1 MRLGTIRLRSGFLYT
16 PNKMLNEALVLVS
29 EVVLSAYPSLIKL
42 VDASVLFQT
51 GLRMIVFTVL
61 AIGAAITTGSPV
73 VSISLLST
81 ETIYTGLLNL
91 LHVGSSYTA
100 FHQLEGGNAMALF
113 YTYPVWNILGA
124 AWLFGES
131 ISIASIPWVL
141 LALIGAI
148 GLSQPS
154 TRHWTALG
162 VVMALVAALT
172 ETGIYLWFK
181 TRKEGEDAQQPWT
194 KMIQMFGS
202 SSVLW
207 GMGVA
212 IAAVLGLLA
221 KNVFQIS
228 GGGLASILGFN
239 TLIGFV
245 GYALRFYLIPK
256 VSTVVFSA
264 LSFFGVVA
272 AYGMGWIFSNEVPSV
287 IQALG
292 AVAIIIANAA
302 LLSKSTV

>member
-1 MRLGTIRLRSGFLYT
+1 
-16 PNKMLNEALVLVS
+16 MLNEALVLVS

-51 GLRMIVFTVL
+51 GLRMVVFTVL

-73 VSISLLST
+73 AATSLLSP
-81 ETIYTGLLNL
+81 ETIYVGLLNL

-100 FHQLEGGNAMALF
+100 FDQLEGGNAMALF

-131 ISIASIPWVL
+131 ISIAAIPWIV

-162 VVMALVAALT
+162 VIMALVAALT

-181 TRKEGEDAQQPWT
+181 TRKEGETQSPDQPWS

-207 GMGVA
+207 GLGVA
-212 IAAVLGLLA
+212 IAAVLGVLA
-221 KNVFQIS
+221 KNAFRIS

-239 TLIGFV
+239 TLVGFM

-287 IQALG
+287 TQALG

>member
-1 MRLGTIRLRSGFLYT
+1 
-16 PNKMLNEALVLVS
+16 MLNEALVLVS

-51 GLRMIVFTVL
+51 GLRMVVFTVL

-73 VSISLLST
+73 AATSLLSP
-81 ETIYTGLLNL
+81 ETIYVGLLNL

-100 FHQLEGGNAMALF
+100 FDQLEGGNAMALF

-131 ISIASIPWVL
+131 ISIAAIPWIL

-181 TRKEGEDAQQPWT
+181 TRKEGETQSPDQPWT

-207 GMGVA
+207 GLGVA
-212 IAAVLGLLA
+212 VAAALGLLA
-221 KNVFQIS
+221 KNVFRIS

-239 TLIGFV
+239 TLVGFM

-287 IQALG
+287 TQALG

-302 LLSKSTV
+302 LLSKTTV

>member
-1 MRLGTIRLRSGFLYT
+1 
-16 PNKMLNEALVLVS
+16 MLNEALVLVS

-51 GLRMIVFTVL
+51 GLRMVVFTVL

-73 VSISLLST
+73 AATSLLSP

-141 LALIGAI
+141 LALIGAV

-154 TRHWTALG
+154 TRNWTALG

-181 TRKEGEDAQQPWT
+181 TRKEGETQSPDQPWT

-207 GMGVA
+207 GLCVA
-212 IAAVLGLLA
+212 VAAVLGLLA
-221 KNVFQIS
+221 KNTFRIS

-239 TLIGFV
+239 TLVGFM

-287 IQALG
+287 TQALG

-302 LLSKSTV
+302 LLSKTTV

>member
-1 MRLGTIRLRSGFLYT
+1 MCLGTIRLRSGFLYT

-51 GLRMIVFTVL
+51 GLRMVVFTVL
-61 AIGAAITTGSPV
+61 AIGAAFTTGSPV

-131 ISIASIPWVL
+131 ISITSIPWIV

-162 VVMALVAALT
+162 VIMALVAALT

-181 TRKEGEDAQQPWT
+181 TRKEGEDTQQPWT

-207 GMGVA
+207 GLGVA

-221 KNVFQIS
+221 KNVFRIS
-228 GGGLASILGFN
+228 GGGLVSILGFN

-245 GYALRFYLIPK
+245 GYALRFYMIPK

>member
-1 MRLGTIRLRSGFLYT
+1 
-16 PNKMLNEALVLVS
+16 MLNEALVLVS

-51 GLRMIVFTVL
+51 GLRMVVFTVL
-61 AIGAAITTGSPV
+61 AIGAALTTGSPV
-73 VSISLLST
+73 AAASLLSP
-81 ETIYTGLLNL
+81 ETIYMGLLNL
-91 LHVGSSYTA
+91 LHVGSSYMA
-100 FHQLEGGNAMALF
+100 FDQLEGGNAMALF

-131 ISIASIPWVL
+131 ISIAAIPWIV
-141 LALIGAI
+141 LALIGAV

-181 TRKEGEDAQQPWT
+181 TRKEGGDSQSPWT

-207 GMGVA
+207 GLGVA
-212 IAAVLGLLA
+212 VAAALGLLA
-221 KNVFQIS
+221 KNAFRIS

-239 TLIGFV
+239 ALIGFV

>member
-1 MRLGTIRLRSGFLYT
+1 
-16 PNKMLNEALVLVS
+16 MLNEALVLVS

-51 GLRMIVFTVL
+51 GLRMVVFTVL

-73 VSISLLST
+73 AATSLLSP

-100 FHQLEGGNAMALF
+100 FDQLEGGNAMALF

-131 ISIASIPWVL
+131 ISIAAIPWIL

-162 VVMALVAALT
+162 VIMALVAALT

-181 TRKEGEDAQQPWT
+181 TRKEGETQSPDQPWT

-207 GMGVA
+207 GLGVA
-212 IAAVLGLLA
+212 IAAVLGVLA
-221 KNVFQIS
+221 KNAFRIS

-239 TLIGFV
+239 TLVGFV

-287 IQALG
+287 TQALG

-302 LLSKSTV
+302 LLSKTTV

>member
-1 MRLGTIRLRSGFLYT
+1 
-16 PNKMLNEALVLVS
+16 MLNEALVLVS

-51 GLRMIVFTVL
+51 GLRMVVFTVL

-73 VSISLLST
+73 AATSLLSP

-131 ISIASIPWVL
+131 ISIAAIPWIV

-181 TRKEGEDAQQPWT
+181 PRKEGETQSPDQPWT

-207 GMGVA
+207 GLGVA

-221 KNVFQIS
+221 KNTFRIS

-239 TLIGFV
+239 TLVGFM

-287 IQALG
+287 TQALG

-302 LLSKSTV
+302 LLSKTTV

>member
-1 MRLGTIRLRSGFLYT
+1 MGRCCSKRQRNSEQSIEL
-16 PNKMLNEALVLVS
+16 LNEILVIFS
-29 EVVLSAYPSLIKL
+29 EVTLSLYPTLIKI
-42 VDASVLFQT
+42 VPSSIVLQT
-51 GLRMIVFTVL
+51 VVRMLVFTVL
-61 AIGAAITTGSPV
+61 AFISAVITRVP
-73 VSISLLST
+73 LSFSQFLT
-81 ETIYTGLLNL
+81 AETPLTGLLNL
-91 LHVGSSYTA
+91 VHVGSSYVA
-100 FHQLEGGNAMALF
+100 FDALAGGNAMSLF
-113 YTYPVWNILGA
+113 YIYPFFN
-124 AWLFGES
+124 
-131 ISIASIPWVL
+131 
-141 LALIGAI
+141 LIGAWI
-148 GLSQPS
+148 VLGETMSISSMPWLLLAFFGAMLVAQPS
-154 TRHWTALG
+154 ATNWSMLG
-162 VVMALVAALT
+162 VVTALLAAAT

-181 TRKEGEDAQQPWT
+181 TRTEGEDTQQPWT

-207 GMGVA
+207 GLGVA

-221 KNVFQIS
+221 KNVFRIS

-245 GYALRFYLIPK
+245 GYALRFYMIPK

>member
-1 MRLGTIRLRSGFLYT
+1 
-16 PNKMLNEALVLVS
+16 MLNEALVLVS

-51 GLRMIVFTVL
+51 GLRMVVFTVL

-73 VSISLLST
+73 AATSLLSP

-100 FHQLEGGNAMALF
+100 FDQLEGGNAMALF

-131 ISIASIPWVL
+131 ISIAAIPWIL

-162 VVMALVAALT
+162 VIMALVAALT

-181 TRKEGEDAQQPWT
+181 TRKEGETQSPDQPWT

-207 GMGVA
+207 GLGVA
-212 IAAVLGLLA
+212 IAAVLGVLA
-221 KNVFQIS
+221 KNAFRIS

-239 TLIGFV
+239 TLVGFM

-287 IQALG
+287 TQALG

-302 LLSKSTV
+302 LLSKTTV